1 MNRGQVGGVWGG
13 GTPSP
18 TVRCLGRDCAP
29 SPENVLNILSRNE
42 AFLCIMLMLGGM
54 PSRPLDLP
62 LVTSYWF
69 GCDEGVPQTDAL
81 NGDGTASTPVDL

>member
-1 MNRGQVGGVWGG
+1 MPSGWGG
-13 GTPSP
+13 GSPSP
-18 TVRCLGRDCAP
+18 TVRGLGRGCAP
-29 SPENVLNILSRNE
+29 SPENDSNFFIPKWRIFVHYANV
-42 AFLCIMLMLGGM
+42 GGM

-69 GCDEGVPQTDAL
+69 GCDEGVPQTNVL